1 MTEEVSP
8 PGGPDLP
15 NGLDLAQLA
24 DGGMLRGHVGP
35 EAVLLVR
42 AHDVVPLARRY
53 RVGGARRAAAARS
66 DLVIG

>member
-1 MTEEVSP
+1 MTDEVSP

-42 AHDVVPLARRY
+42 AHDVVPPA
-53 RVGGARRAAAARS
+53 RAATGWAGRGGLRPLGQIS
-66 DLVIG
+66 

>member
-1 MTEEVSP
+1 MTEEVFP
-8 PGGPDLP
+8 PGGPDLS

-42 AHDVVPLARRY
+42 RGEEVSRLARPARTM
-53 RVGGARRAAAARS
+53 ARR
-66 DLVIG
+66 